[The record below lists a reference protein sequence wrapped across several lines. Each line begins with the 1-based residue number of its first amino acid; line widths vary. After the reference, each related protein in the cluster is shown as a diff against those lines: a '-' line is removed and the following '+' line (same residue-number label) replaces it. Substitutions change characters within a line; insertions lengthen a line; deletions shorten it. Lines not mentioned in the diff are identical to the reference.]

1 MIKYSLISL
10 FIIITYWLSFKG
22 MKKTKDIKSF
32 SIGNKDLNPM
42 IVGIT
47 LAASISSTATFVIN
61 PGFVYIH
68 GLSAFLHYGIAA
80 SLGILVAF
88 ILLSKKFR
96 KFGEKSGAITI
107 PDWIYHKYQNRQL
120 SLFFAFINLVS
131 ITFVVLI
138 LVGCSLL
145 MSSLFGISQHMA
157 LTLCFVFV
165 LSYVLIGG
173 SYAHIY
179 TNTFQGILMV
189 LISGFIFIHGLQ
201 YFDGGFMN
209 SLQSVSLNYASVF
222 NAESI
227 LYYDFISVFLSGF
240 VITFALMLQPHILTK
255 VLYIKSDK
263 DVNKFLLTTF
273 SVGIVF
279 SLMLFVGFYAKLAG
293 LEVLRQDAVVAS
305 YINHAFKEMFLG
317 ELLLSFISITLL
329 AAGLSTLD
337 GILVSL
343 SSMVVNDIYKPL
355 SKNNFNEKTAL
366 RYSRITL
373 VAIGLVSFALAWNP
387 PKLVGLFAQKG
398 VYALAA
404 ASVVPICFGV
414 FSKLRLSSNIIL
426 VCGLIGF
433 FGHLYLNIFGGI
445 ANPAVSSMYS
455 MMASLTFLLFS
466 ILVATLSNI
475 SKQKGYSL

>member
-1 MIKYSLISL
+1 
-10 FIIITYWLSFKG
+10 
-22 MKKTKDIKSF
+22 
-32 SIGNKDLNPM
+32 
-42 IVGIT
+42 
-47 LAASISSTATFVIN
+47 
-61 PGFVYIH
+61 
-68 GLSAFLHYGIAA
+68 
-80 SLGILVAF
+80 
-88 ILLSKKFR
+88 
-96 KFGEKSGAITI
+96 
-107 PDWIYHKYQNRQL
+107 
-120 SLFFAFINLVS
+120 
-131 ITFVVLI
+131 
-138 LVGCSLL
+138 
-145 MSSLFGISQHMA
+145 
-157 LTLCFVFV
+157 
-165 LSYVLIGG
+165 
-173 SYAHIY
+173 
-179 TNTFQGILMV
+179 MV

-201 YFDGGFMN
+201 YFDSGFMN

-222 NAESI
+222 NTESI

-293 LEVLRQDAVVAS
+293 LEVLRQDAVVAI
-305 YINHAFKEMFLG
+305 YINYAFKEMFLG

-366 RYSRITL
+366 RYSRMTL

-475 SKQKGYSL
+475 SKIKGYSL